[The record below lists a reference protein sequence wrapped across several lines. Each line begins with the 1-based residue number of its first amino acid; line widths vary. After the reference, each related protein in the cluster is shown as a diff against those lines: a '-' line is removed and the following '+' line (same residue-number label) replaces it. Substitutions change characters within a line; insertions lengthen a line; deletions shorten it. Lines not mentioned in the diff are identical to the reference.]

1 MMDIEDSI
9 WDILESS
16 RIVSQSED
24 SESLLN
30 TFLDKLR
37 AHNLSLDFL
46 QDCVEYLL
54 GSIFQQ
60 IDPRVRGDQFE
71 MLEAVYR
78 KNPSVEIDLS
88 QLITLFDDSD
98 RGLIANTLLLF
109 PIAKKTDDFLSL
121 AQKYATYEDAFVRKN
136 AEYALTYLSKGGE
149 VSPAH

>member
-30 TFLDKLR
+30 TFQDKLR

-109 PIAKKTDDFLSL
+109 PIAKKTDDFLPL
-121 AQKYATYEDAFVRKN
+121 AQKYAAYEDAFVRKN
-136 AEYALTYLSKGGE
+136 AEYALTYLSKGT
-149 VSPAH
+149 